1 MRPTQKQNKVDG
13 VSQIFFMLCS
23 FSHHDTPMV
32 VTITLLL
39 FICFVLF
46 KYIPYSVQCTVYTV
60 QYTLVVACLLRHL
73 LTGRWTMSRWTAAT
87 PTPRSTTVGHFLF
100 KFQVNFFKRFVMAS
114 SLLSS
119 FIVAEDVW
127 RAIPRTLDLLDV
139 WTKVTKVLGTF
150 DR

>member
-1 MRPTQKQNKVDG
+1 
-13 VSQIFFMLCS
+13 
-23 FSHHDTPMV
+23 
-32 VTITLLL
+32 
-39 FICFVLF
+39 
-46 KYIPYSVQCTVYTV
+46 
-60 QYTLVVACLLRHL
+60 
-73 LTGRWTMSRWTAAT
+73 MSRWTAAT

-150 DR
+150 GQRQQRYLGRLDKGDKGTWDV